1 MSRARGAS
9 EPGPARRGAGAASPS
24 EVDAANRRE
33 RWPLVSAWLRTM
45 RLLGWPL
52 DGPPPPP
59 TEPAPPAAARRKSG
73 RAKSASIARSGE
85 GAPRRRRQAKPVESG
100 TLAPLGLGAAA
111 SPTVP
116 ESIRTLPTVTA
127 RYEALASWMVEAH
140 GLRVRRWRRGT
151 SGLAWEISRSR
162 GVERWIEAPYPKGPV
177 SCAVFLHEVGH
188 HSIGLGKVAPRCLE
202 EFHAWR
208 WAIEGME
215 AAGIPVAE
223 SVTKRMH
230 ASLRY
235 AVAKAERRGLRV
247 LPPELAPYRPA
258 RRVKR

>member
-1 MSRARGAS
+1 MTRPA
-9 EPGPARRGAGAASPS
+9 ARRAHAVRSVREEASAS
-24 EVDAANRRE
+24 S
-33 RWPLVSAWLRTM
+33 RWSLLSAWLRTM

-52 DGPPPPP
+52 DGPPPPGIEAKP
-59 TEPAPPAAARRKSG
+59 TPSPKRTRKPSSANATRRGGDRARSTRA
-73 RAKSASIARSGE
+73 AKS
-85 GAPRRRRQAKPVESG
+85 PVESP
-100 TLAPLGLGAAA
+100 TLAPLGLGPTA

-116 ESIRTLPTVTA
+116 DSIRALPTVSA
-127 RYEALASWMVEAH
+127 RYEALARWMVEAH

-188 HSIGLGKVAPRCLE
+188 HSIGLGKVSPRCLE

-223 SVTKRMH
+223 SVTRRMH

-235 AVAKAERRGLRV
+235 AVAKAERRGLRR
-247 LPPELAPYRPA
+247 LPAELAPFRPV

>member
-1 MSRARGAS
+1 MSLVRD
-9 EPGPARRGAGAASPS
+9 RRGRVPRSIREEASAS
-24 EVDAANRRE
+24 S
-33 RWPLVSAWLRTM
+33 RWSLLSAWLRTM

-52 DGPPPPP
+52 DGPPPPAIDP
-59 TEPAPPAAARRKSG
+59 DPPAKSSP
-73 RAKSASIARSGE
+73 AK
-85 GAPRRRRQAKPVESG
+85 PRRPRSNTGRSRSRTTPNAAPS
-100 TLAPLGLGAAA
+100 TLAPLGLGASA

-116 ESIRTLPTVTA
+116 ESIRSLPTVSA
-127 RYEALASWMVEAH
+127 RYEALARWMVEAH

-162 GVERWIEAPYPKGPV
+162 GVERWIEAPYPRGPV

-223 SVTKRMH
+223 SVTRRMH

-235 AVAKAERRGLRV
+235 AVAKAERRGIRR
-247 LPPELAPYRPA
+247 LPPELAPYRPT
-258 RRVKR
+258 RRVAR

>member
-1 MSRARGAS
+1 
-9 EPGPARRGAGAASPS
+9 
-24 EVDAANRRE
+24 
-33 RWPLVSAWLRTM
+33 M
-45 RLLGWPL
+45 RMLGWPL
-52 DGPPPPP
+52 DGPPPPAVD
-59 TEPAPPAAARRKSG
+59 PAPPRKRSPVVAAPKAARRG
-73 RAKSASIARSGE
+73 SIASRP
-85 GAPRRRRQAKPVESG
+85 PRAAKASVELRA
-100 TLAPLGLGAAA
+100 TAPLGLGASA

-116 ESIRTLPTVTA
+116 DSIRSLPTVSA
-127 RYEALASWMVEAH
+127 RYEALAGWMIEAH

-188 HSIGLGKVAPRCLE
+188 HSIGLGKVSPRCLE

-223 SVTKRMH
+223 SVTRRMH

-235 AVAKAERRGLRV
+235 AVAKAERRGLRR
-247 LPPELAPYRPA
+247 LPPELAAYRPS
-258 RRVKR
+258 RRVKP

>member
-1 MSRARGAS
+1 MKKDRARLDRGLVARGLPAPDL
-9 EPGPARRGAGAASPS
+9 EAPG
-24 EVDAANRRE
+24 RRE
-33 RWPLVSAWLRTM
+33 RWPLISAWLRSM

-59 TEPAPPAAARRKSG
+59 VEPSPPAKRTPS
-73 RAKSASIARSGE
+73 RAKPAS
-85 GAPRRRRQAKPVESG
+85 PRRRSAENSRSRRGKPIADAG
-100 TLAPLGLGAAA
+100 TIAPLGLGAAA
-111 SPTVP
+111 SPSVP

-127 RYEALASWMVEAH
+127 RYEALARWMVEAH